1 MAFPAVI
8 ALSTLDGTNGFRID
22 GIDSGDASGH
32 SVASAGDVNG
42 DGIDDFIIGAFG
54 ARAGGDSEAGEV
66 YVVFG
71 TRSGFSSSLNL
82 ASLNGT
88 NGFRIDGIDV
98 RDFAGFS
105 VAGAGDVNGDG
116 FDDIIIGAYGADPG
130 GDSLAGE
137 SYVVFGSGSGFAA
150 SIDLAGLNGTN
161 GFRLDGID
169 AYDRSGRSVA
179 GAGDVNG
186 DGFDDIIIGAY
197 GGDPGGDSYAGE
209 TYVVFGTG
217 SAFAA
222 SIDLGSLN
230 GSNGFRLDG
239 ISSIDLSGFSVAG
252 AGDINGD
259 GFDDIIVGAFG
270 GDRGGQ
276 LDFGASYVVFG
287 TGSGFTASIDL
298 ASLNGTTGFSIDG
311 IDPADNSG
319 RSVAGAGDVNGD
331 GFDDLIIGARGGDP
345 GGDSFAGESYVVF
358 GRAGGFTATFDLASL
373 NGSNGFRIDGVNIDD
388 FAGSSVASAG
398 DVNGDGFAD
407 LIVGAFGAD
416 LNGNFTVG
424 SSYVIFGKASAFA
437 ASLDL
442 ASLNGTTG
450 FRIDGIDQYDQ
461 SGWSVASAGDVNGDG
476 YDDIV
481 IGANY
486 AASYAGESYVI
497 FGRTTNQTEGGAG
510 ADTLTGGTGND
521 LLNGLGGNDVI
532 DGGAGADTMRGGAD
546 NDIYIVDDA
555 GDVVEELAGE
565 GGQDRVET
573 ALATYM
579 LPAEVENLEYIGAG
593 AFSGTGNGSANSIVG
608 GGQGDT
614 LGGGDSDDTLGG
626 EAGDDMLSGGNG
638 SDRLFGGAG
647 ADIMNGEA
655 GNDRITVDNAGDAAN
670 GGDGIDTVQ
679 ITAAGLT
686 YVLAGDVEIV
696 SNHSGGALTV
706 TLNALGN
713 TYGGSNGV
721 DTVDAGDGQ
730 DSVYGRAGNDV
741 LRGQGGN
748 DYLFGDAGLDTLEG
762 GDGADFLY
770 GGSENDTVLG
780 GAGNDSI
787 FGEAGNDLITGGAG
801 LDVMTGGSGNDRF
814 IFTSAS
820 DTGASFATADRITDF
835 AQAQFDRFDV
845 SQIDAIVGGD
855 PNSFSF
861 LGANAFTNVAGQLR
875 YQHSGGNTYIQGD
888 TNGDGV
894 ADFIIRVDG
903 VHVLTVADFML

>member
-8 ALSTLDGTNGFRID
+8 ALSTLDGTNGFRVD
-22 GIDSGDASGH
+22 GIDSRDSSGH

-42 DGIDDFIIGAFG
+42 DGIDDLIIGAFG
-54 ARAGGDSEAGEV
+54 ARAGGDSEAGEI

-71 TRSGFSSSLNL
+71 TRSGFSSSLSL

-116 FDDIIIGAYGADPG
+116 LDDIIIGAYGADPG

-150 SIDLAGLNGTN
+150 SIDLAGLNGSN

-270 GDRGGQ
+270 VDRGGQ

-287 TGSGFTASIDL
+287 TGSGFAASIDL
-298 ASLNGTTGFSIDG
+298 ASLNGTTGFRIDG

-319 RSVAGAGDVNGD
+319 RSVASAGDVNGD
-331 GFDDLIIGARGGDP
+331 GFDDLIIGARGADP

-358 GRAGGFTATFDLASL
+358 GKAGGFTATFDLASL

-388 FAGSSVASAG
+388 FSGSSVASAG
-398 DVNGDGFAD
+398 DINGDGFAD

-424 SSYVIFGKASAFA
+424 SSYVIFGKASGFA

-486 AASYAGESYVI
+486 AANYAGESYVI

-521 LLNGLGGNDVI
+521 LLNGFAGNDVL
-532 DGGAGADTMRGGAD
+532 DGGAGADRMRGGAN
-546 NDIYIVDDA
+546 NDIYIVDNA
-555 GDVVEELAGE
+555 GDVVEELTGE
-565 GGQDRVET
+565 GTDRVET
-573 ALATYM
+573 ALASYT
-579 LPAEVENLEYIGAG
+579 LPDHVENLEYTGAG

-608 GGQGDT
+608 GGMGDM
-614 LGGGDSDDTLGG
+614 LSGMDGDDTLGG
-626 EAGDDMLSGGNG
+626 EAGNDILNGGNG
-638 SDRLFGGAG
+638 SDRLFGGTG
-647 ADIMNGEA
+647 ADTMNGEA
-655 GNDRITVDNAGDAAN
+655 GNDRMIVDNHGDVAN
-670 GGDGIDTVQ
+670 GGDGIDTVEFSAVDLNYLV
-679 ITAAGLT
+679 T
-686 YVLAGDVEIV
+686 GDVEIV
-696 SNHSGGALTV
+696 RNISGGDLFV
-706 TLNALGN
+706 TLNALAN
-713 TYGGSNGV
+713 TYGGGIGIDRV
-721 DTVDAGDGQ
+721 RAGDGQ
-730 DSVYGRAGNDV
+730 DSVYGRGGDDT
-741 LRGQGGN
+741 LQGEGGN
-748 DYLFGDAGLDTLEG
+748 DYLFGQEGEDGLSG
-762 GDGADFLY
+762 GDGNDLLY
-770 GGSENDTVLG
+770 GGADNDTIFAGTGNDTLYGEGGSDLLTGSTGVDQLFG
-780 GAGNDSI
+780 GAGADVFEFFSGDS
-787 FGEAGNDLITGGAG
+787 GTTL
-801 LDVMTGGSGNDRF
+801 
-814 IFTSAS
+814 
-820 DTGASFATADRITDF
+820 ATADRIRDF
-835 AQAQFDRFDV
+835 SSAQGDRIQLDG
-845 SQIDAIVGGD
+845 IDAIAGGAD
-855 PNSFSF
+855 DAFSF
-861 LGANAFTNVAGQLR
+861 IGAGAFTGVAGQLR
-875 YQHSGGNTYIQGD
+875 AEVVGNETRISGD

-894 ADFIIRVDG
+894 ADFLIRLDG
-903 VHVLTVADFML
+903 VHMLTGADFLL